1 MKNYIKSILI
11 LTMVLLVSCTS
22 GQNSPVDS
30 HPSSGSVK
38 AGREDK
44 EEAKKDTTINT
55 TTDTL
60 TNKDKKP

>member
-1 MKNYIKSILI
+1 MKSYIKSILI
-11 LTMVLLVSCTS
+11 VTTVLLVSCTS

-38 AGREDK
+38 AGRDDK
-44 EEAKKDTTINT
+44 EKEKKDTAINT

-60 TNKDKKP
+60 TKKDKKP